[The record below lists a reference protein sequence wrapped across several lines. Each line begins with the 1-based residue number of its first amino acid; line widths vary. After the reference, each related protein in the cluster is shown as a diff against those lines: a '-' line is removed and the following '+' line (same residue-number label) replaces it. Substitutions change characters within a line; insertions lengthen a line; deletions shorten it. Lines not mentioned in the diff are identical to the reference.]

1 MFFGCA
7 LNGEPM
13 NGTEQDWPV
22 KDDEQRKD
30 YPDRNP
36 NATPPFSL
44 RSRIFLLIV
53 FHEHF
58 ILWTA
63 LERATAGGAG
73 SAALSV
79 IRPSLSICVSFGRAT
94 LRGAWWLDRVSPYHV
109 SRFTSH
115 ARHSLPDTR

>member
-1 MFFGCA
+1 MFLRCA
-7 LNGEPM
+7 VNSKPM
-13 NGTEQDWPV
+13 NGAEQDWPV

-44 RSRIFLLIV
+44 RSRIFLLII

-63 LERATAGGAG
+63 LERATAAAQEAPRYRLSGLRYQ
-73 SAALSV
+73 SASHLV
-79 IRPSLSICVSFGRAT
+79 RVSRLTLAT
-94 LRGAWWLDRVSPYHV
+94 LFPTIDNR
-109 SRFTSH
+109 
-115 ARHSLPDTR
+115 